1 MDKEHWNLYVKECK
15 EEIKDYLKTIS
26 IIIFMFLI
34 PVIFITFFL
43 VLGGYYLILGIIFV
57 IFVYVPSVKC
67 FSIYAKHR
75 EEWEEK

>member
-26 IIIFMFLI
+26 IIFFMFCI
-34 PVIFITFFL
+34 PFVFIMFCII
-43 VLGGYYLILGIIFV
+43 LGGYYIILGVIFMV
-57 IFVYVPSVKC
+57 FVYVPSVKC

>member
-1 MDKEHWNLYVKECK
+1 MDKYKFDLYVKECK

-34 PVIFITFFL
+34 PVIFITFFI
-43 VLGGYYLILGIIFV
+43 VLGGYYIVLGVIFV
-57 IFVYVPSVKC
+57 IFIYIPSVKC

-75 EEWEEK
+75 NE

>member
-1 MDKEHWNLYVKECK
+1 MNKYKFNLYVKECK

-34 PVIFITFFL
+34 PVIFFTFFL
-43 VLGGYYLILGIIFV
+43 ALGGYYIILGFIFM
-57 IFVYVPSVKC
+57 IFIYVPSVKC

-75 EEWEEK
+75 DKWEEK

>member
-1 MDKEHWNLYVKECK
+1 MDKYKFDLYIKECK

-26 IIIFMFLI
+26 IIFFMFCI
-34 PVIFITFFL
+34 PFIFITFCII
-43 VLGGYYLILGIIFV
+43 LGGYYIVLGVIFMV
-57 IFVYVPSVKC
+57 FVYVPSVKC

>member
-1 MDKEHWNLYVKECK
+1 MNKYKFNLYIKECK

-26 IIIFMFLI
+26 IIFFMFCI
-34 PVIFITFFL
+34 PFIFITFCII
-43 VLGGYYLILGIIFV
+43 LGGYYIVLGVIFMV
-57 IFVYVPSVKC
+57 FVYVPSVKC

>member
-1 MDKEHWNLYVKECK
+1 MDKNHWKTYVKECK

-26 IIIFMFLI
+26 IIFFMFCI
-34 PVIFITFFL
+34 PFIFVIFCTI
-43 VLGGYYLILGIIFV
+43 LGGYYIILGVIFMV
-57 IFVYVPSVKC
+57 FVYVPSVKC

>member
-43 VLGGYYLILGIIFV
+43 ALGGYYIILGFIFMV
-57 IFVYVPSVKC
+57 FVYVPSVKC
-67 FSIYAKHR
+67 FSIYAKHKDK
-75 EEWEEK
+75 WEEK